1 MKRKLKYRDIVMIEP
16 TGEIGYVLL
25 TDGVS
30 AACVATDIKRYFGK
44 GVDRF
49 PIYAFDFYLI
59 DQLHYIGKL

>member
-1 MKRKLKYRDIVMIEP
+1 MIEP